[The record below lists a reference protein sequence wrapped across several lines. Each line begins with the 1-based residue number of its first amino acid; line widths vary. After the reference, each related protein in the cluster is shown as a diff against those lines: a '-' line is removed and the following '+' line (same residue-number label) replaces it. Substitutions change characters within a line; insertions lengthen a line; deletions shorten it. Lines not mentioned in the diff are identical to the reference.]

1 MDLGIRG
8 KTALVTG
15 ASKGI
20 GRSVAQGLAAEG
32 ARVVLSARNEA
43 VLSEAAEA
51 IRLTG
56 GEGFALP
63 ADVSRPAS
71 LERLFERLEQ
81 LTGAPDIVVVNGGGP
96 PPGLPSALDEVAW
109 SRGYDLTLMPAVR
122 LARLALP
129 AMKERRW
136 GRIINITSLT
146 VKEPLPTLTL
156 SNAYRAAVTGYAKTL
171 ALEVAADGVTVNNV
185 APGYTATERLEE
197 LFEDDAARKALLERI
212 PMRRFASPE
221 EIADVA
227 VFLASQQASY
237 LTGQTITPE
246 GGAVAAV
253 L

>member
-1 MDLGIRG
+1 M
-8 KTALVTG
+8 TG
-15 ASKGI
+15 
-20 GRSVAQGLAAEG
+20 
-32 ARVVLSARNEA
+32 
-43 VLSEAAEA
+43 
-51 IRLTG
+51 
-56 GEGFALP
+56 F
-63 ADVSRPAS
+63 
-71 LERLFERLEQ
+71 
-81 LTGAPDIVVVNGGGP
+81 
-96 PPGLPSALDEVAW
+96 
-109 SRGYDLTLMPAVR
+109 
-122 LARLALP
+122 
-129 AMKERRW
+129 
-136 GRIINITSLT
+136 
-146 VKEPLPTLTL
+146 
-156 SNAYRAAVTGYAKTL
+156 AKTL